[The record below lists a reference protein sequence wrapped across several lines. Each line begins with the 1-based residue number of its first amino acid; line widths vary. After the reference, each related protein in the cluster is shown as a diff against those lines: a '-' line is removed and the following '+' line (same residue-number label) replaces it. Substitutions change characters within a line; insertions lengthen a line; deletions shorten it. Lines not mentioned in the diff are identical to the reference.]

1 MKEKEDIVLDVL
13 ENTGNFNG
21 RDYYLQTLLINIYFI
36 IINSFKL

>member
-21 RDYYLQTLLINIYFI
+21 RDYYLQILSIKIYFI
-36 IINSFKL
+36 IYKFS